1 MSGRACNRDCV
12 LWVGFT
18 QDQTNKRFPPTRL
31 VGMTETNTTLT
42 PTQSLALRRFIEAL
56 KADDSLYNAFPEAI
70 RGLIADIHLGGYS
83 TAEQTIMDL
92 EAALEADMRIF
103 EKLAAKIKSLEAEVV
118 RRRTGPTDGEVYL
131 GFGH

>member
-56 KADDSLYNAFPEAI
+56 KTDDSLYNALPKAI
-70 RGLIADIHLGGYS
+70 RGCIANIHLGGYS

-92 EAALEADMRIF
+92 EAALEADLKTF
-103 EKLAAKIKSLEAEVV
+103 EKLAAKISRLETELEMV
-118 RRRTGPTDGEVYL
+118 RKASSARNTLLRDDD
-131 GFGH
+131 

>member
-1 MSGRACNRDCV
+1 MEIDMPEA
-12 LWVGFT
+12 
-18 QDQTNKRFPPTRL
+18 
-31 VGMTETNTTLT
+31 NTTLT